1 MEKTEATSYP
11 LCWPAGW
18 KRTKPSLRTRAKFS
32 TSVRKYSSNV
42 QPDGSRASW
51 NEKRELT
58 IAGAIK
64 RILGELKA
72 MGIPSWNVIISSDL
86 RLRNDGLPHSTQSTS
101 NIDQGAA
108 VYWRDGKEQRC
119 MAIDRYDRIADNLGA
134 IAATIEAMRAIE
146 RHGGAEIL
154 NRAFTG
160 FAALPAPASQN
171 KPHEILGVDE
181 NAKPNEIEYAYKR
194 LAAQHHPDKGGSNE
208 TMSRINAA
216 RTAMLGAS

>member
-1 MEKTEATSYP
+1 MGKTEVTSYP

-18 KRTKPSLRTRAKFS
+18 KRTRPGDRTRAKFGK
-32 TSVRKYSSNV
+32 SVKQYSG
-42 QPDGSRASW
+42 DGQSSW
-51 NEKRELT
+51 TKKREIT
-58 IAGAIK
+58 INDGIT
-64 RILGELKA
+64 RIIGELRA

-108 VYWRDGKEQRC
+108 VYWRDGKEERC

-160 FAALPAPASQN
+160 FAALPAPASQD

-194 LAAQHHPDKGGSNE
+194 LAAQHHPDKGGSTE
-208 TMSRINAA
+208 SMSRINAA
-216 RTAMLGAS
+216 RDAMMGAACV

>member
-1 MEKTEATSYP
+1 VSEITSNP

-18 KRTKPSLRTRAKFS
+18 KRTRPGDRARAKFGKGATRTS
-32 TSVRKYSSNV
+32 TWTNGETHVSKY
-42 QPDGSRASW
+42 
-51 NEKRELT
+51 KRELT
-58 IAGAIK
+58 INDGIH

-86 RLRNDGLPHSTQSTS
+86 RLRNDGMPYSNQATG

-108 VYWRDGKEQRC
+108 VYWRDGKDQRC
-119 MAIDRYDRIADNLGA
+119 MAIDPYDRIADNLGA

-181 NAKPNEIEYAYKR
+181 HAKPNEIEYAYKR
-194 LAAQHHPDKGGSNE
+194 LAAQHHPDKGGSTE

-216 RTAMLGAS
+216 RDAMLGGLQP